1 MNFVQI
7 FCCWIWSCPTYLILP
22 AHDRDAFLVETEKA
36 GAAGFL
42 IKEEDTSALAGNRR
56 LHAIRRAARGEVLY
70 TQEQLERARRWRQ
83 EVGARWESLTGRERE
98 VLRLVVEGETNR
110 EIAQAL
116 GISKKTVGH
125 HVSSVLGKLEVDSRT
140 EAAVWAV
147 REGVIEEQ
155 DEA

>member
-1 MNFVQI
+1 
-7 FCCWIWSCPTYLILP
+7 
-22 AHDRDAFLVETEKA
+22 
-36 GAAGFL
+36 
-42 IKEEDTSALAGNRR
+42 
-56 LHAIRRAARGEVLY
+56 
-70 TQEQLERARRWRQ
+70 
-83 EVGARWESLTGRERE
+83 VGARWESLTGRERE